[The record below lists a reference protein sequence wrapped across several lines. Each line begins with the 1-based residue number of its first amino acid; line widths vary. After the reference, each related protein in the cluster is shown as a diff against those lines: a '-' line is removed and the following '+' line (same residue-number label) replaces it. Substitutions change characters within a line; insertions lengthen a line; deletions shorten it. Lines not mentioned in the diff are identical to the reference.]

1 MICDFINEPGRQKI
15 NAVFTKHNL
24 TIFISLARAAPK
36 KVVSKKAAPAKKAAP
51 KKVAKKAA
59 PAKKAGAKKAAP
71 AKKAAAKKGKKWTD
85 ANSLTSWIV
94 PLIFIISMFA
104 C

>member
-24 TIFISLARAAPK
+24 TIIISLARAAPK

-59 PAKKAGAKKAAP
+59 PAKKVAKKAPAKKVAKKAA
-71 AKKAAAKKGKKWTD
+71 KK
-85 ANSLTSWIV
+85 
-94 PLIFIISMFA
+94 
-104 C
+104 